1 MYEMVG
7 ATTKKYCSHTVDMLP
22 VPEINPG
29 RVLNVADASSGH
41 RRTPVS
47 GSMGQNSYGSM
58 RHT

>member
-1 MYEMVG
+1 MYEIVG
-7 ATTKKYCSHTVDMLP
+7 ATTKKGCSHVWDTLP
-22 VPEINPG
+22 VPEMNPG

-41 RRTPVS
+41 RRTPVV